1 MLRSGHIFLNTS
13 LTEAYCMAIV
23 EAASCGL
30 QVVSTRVGGI
40 PEVLPPELIYLTDAT
55 VESLYNGLMV
65 AIQSLQNERKHLK
78 SNGLIENRS
87 SCNFLPSNQNGI
99 VKNLNHLHSVNNEQ
113 INTND
118 SCEPT
123 SNRRVLCPYDCNEI
137 LRRLYNWN
145 DVTERTERVYR
156 RVLKEKDPS
165 FGHKLNCYLNACI
178 PFVLVVSFSYLLLK
192 FLDIIEPRRN
202 IDIAIEPKTTH
213 RIKCKQKKNV

>member
-55 VESLYNGLMV
+55 VKSLYNGLMV
-65 AIQSLQNERKHLK
+65 AIQSLQNERKPLL
-78 SNGLIENRS
+78 SNG
-87 SCNFLPSNQNGI
+87 FVQNCTAHHNGTAD
-99 VKNLNHLHSVNNEQ
+99 KLHRRPNTEQ
-113 INTND
+113 IHKNDLCERTTN
-118 SCEPT
+118 
-123 SNRRVLCPYDCNEI
+123 NRKVLCPYNCNEI

-156 RVLKEKDPS
+156 RVLKEKDPP

-202 IDIAIEPKTTH
+202 IDIAIEANEPKSTLH
-213 RIKCKQKKNV
+213 SIKRKQKKNL